1 MIAFCGSA
9 AGGDFIVEKLWR
21 TCRLMI
27 NGLAHKAQYNQTTID
42 TLFLP
47 FLRRMTSLQQ
57 RKQGRI
63 LVYLAAPPG
72 TGKTTLSL
80 LLEKL
85 SQTGEGV
92 EPVQSLGLDGFQYHG
107 DYIASHDIERDG
119 RRIPLAAVKGDPE
132 TFDLKRLQKKL
143 QAVRETDTR
152 WPVYDRRRHDVVEEV
167 ITVRKKIVLLEGNWL
182 LLRDS
187 GWQDIHKY
195 ADYTLFIS
203 ARPEELRERLIQRK
217 IQGGTSRRDAERSY
231 ESGERLNV
239 ERVLERSWLAQE
251 TWNLLSDGDYVL
263 QADAPKPVQLVDR
276 QALWKKPDVHRS
288 DEDVLIDRIQQQ
300 LASYH
305 ANAQGKSGYAEG
317 YSEGLAA
324 ARREILRGLYNNG
337 RMTSK
342 ELLSTFQLEPEEL
355 AEILLGRGR

>member
-1 MIAFCGSA
+1 M
-9 AGGDFIVEKLWR
+9 EKLWR
-21 TCRLMI
+21 TFRLML
-27 NGLAHKAQYNQTTID
+27 NGMAHKAQYNQATID

-47 FLRRMTSLQQ
+47 FLRRMTNLQQ
-57 RKQGRI
+57 KKRGRV

-85 SQTGEGV
+85 SQAGEGT
-92 EPVQSLGLDGFQYHG
+92 EQVQSVGLDGFRYHA
-107 DYIASHDIERDG
+107 DYIASHTVERNG
-119 RRIPLAAVKGDPE
+119 KKIPMASMKDAPE
-132 TFDLKRLQKKL
+132 SFDVDRLRKKL
-143 QAVRETDTR
+143 QAVREADVR

-187 GWQDIHKY
+187 GWQDIQTF

-203 ARPEELRERLIQRK
+203 AEPAELRERLIQRK
-217 IQGGTSRRDAERSY
+217 ILGGTSRRDAERSY
-231 ESGERLNV
+231 ESGDRMNV
-239 ERVLERSWLAQE
+239 ERVLQCSWLAQE
-251 TWNLLSDGDYVL
+251 TWRLLSDGDYVL

-276 QALWKKPDVHRS
+276 QALWKKADVHRS
-288 DEDVLIDRIQQQ
+288 EEDILIDRIQQQ

-305 ANAQGKSGYAEG
+305 AKDGGKSGYAEG

-337 RMTSK
+337 RMSSK
-342 ELLSTFQLEPEEL
+342 ELLSTFELEPEEL
-355 AEILLGRGR
+355 ASILLGR